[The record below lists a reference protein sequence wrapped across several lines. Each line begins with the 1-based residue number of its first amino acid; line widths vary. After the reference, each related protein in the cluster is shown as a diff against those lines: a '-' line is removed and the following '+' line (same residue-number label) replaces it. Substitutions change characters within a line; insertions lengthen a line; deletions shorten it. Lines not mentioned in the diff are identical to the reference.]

1 MPSLETCSTG
11 TMGSSNKWKPGDTPE
26 LGILHAPLGYPLPG
40 LKNKTQSQDSRKT
53 GQEYFPSVQVP
64 SGRHF
69 SLFPL
74 TKATFPR
81 PVFAGGTGR
90 HMFKQSC
97 LQRATDV
104 RACRVPSFPGAH
116 CSAVLYREGSSRGD
130 LGHSKSFL

>member
-1 MPSLETCSTG
+1 MPSLETCSIG

-74 TKATFPR
+74 TKATFPLSSLCWR
-81 PVFAGGTGR
+81 NR
-90 HMFKQSC
+90 E
-97 LQRATDV
+97 
-104 RACRVPSFPGAH
+104 AH
-116 CSAVLYREGSSRGD
+116 VQTALPAESY
-130 LGHSKSFL
+130 